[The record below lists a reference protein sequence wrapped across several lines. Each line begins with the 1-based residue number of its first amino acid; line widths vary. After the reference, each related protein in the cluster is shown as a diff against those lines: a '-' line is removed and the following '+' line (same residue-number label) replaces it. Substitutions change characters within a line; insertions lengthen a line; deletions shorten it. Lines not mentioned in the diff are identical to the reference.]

1 MTKSKYEQQRDENV
15 QNIQDVFKSL
25 GIEVLA
31 QTVSDVFSE
40 KKKGKAKTVVTDKQG
55 SDIDYDPCSEIDNES
70 DSDDESD
77 DDLTNEVC
85 LFETCS
91 SLYHLIYQVTCFY
104 INNMDVYLGRQKR
117 WFQEQGLSRRSK
129 SQHQ

>member
-15 QNIQDVFKSL
+15 QNIWDVFKSL

-91 SLYHLIYQVTCFY
+91 SLYHLIY
-104 INNMDVYLGRQKR
+104 
-117 WFQEQGLSRRSK
+117 
-129 SQHQ
+129 

>member
-15 QNIQDVFKSL
+15 QNIRDVFKSL

-31 QTVSDVFSE
+31 QTVSD
-40 KKKGKAKTVVTDKQG
+40 DKQG
-55 SDIDYDPCSEIDNES
+55 SDIDYDPCSEIDNKS

-91 SLYHLIYQVTCFY
+91 SLYHLIY
-104 INNMDVYLGRQKR
+104 
-117 WFQEQGLSRRSK
+117 
-129 SQHQ
+129 